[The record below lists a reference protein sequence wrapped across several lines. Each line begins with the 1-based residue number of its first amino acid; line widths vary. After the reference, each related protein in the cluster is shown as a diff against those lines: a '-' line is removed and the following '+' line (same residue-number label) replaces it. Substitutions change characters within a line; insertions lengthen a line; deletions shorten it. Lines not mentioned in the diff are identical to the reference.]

1 MLTIL
6 SGGTG
11 TPKLLQG
18 LIEVIPQDEIT
29 VVVNTGEDV
38 EVSGLRVSPDLDT
51 VIYTLAG
58 IIDDEK
64 WYGMEGDSFHVHEML
79 QELGH
84 NELLKI
90 GDRDRAVKLYRTMR
104 LREDAS
110 LSQVTEEI
118 CRGLSVGADVLPMSD
133 ERVTTRI
140 ITDEGEMSFHEFWVE
155 RRAKVEVQDVNFLNA
170 DEAEPA
176 PGVVEA
182 LDESKS
188 IVVGPSNPITSLG
201 PMLGLSGI
209 RSVLRRNREK
219 ILAVSPVLG
228 DAPVSGPTG
237 VLMGGLGYEVSPIS
251 VAEIYEEF
259 VDLFLLH
266 EEDESMTSN
275 IEDLGMEVLPADINL
290 PDSSSRVQLAEKILD
305 ILEYGK

>member
-58 IIDDEK
+58 IVDDEK
-64 WYGMEGDSFHVHEML
+64 WYGMEEDSFHVYEML

-90 GDRDRAVKLYRTMR
+90 GDRDRAIKLYRTMR
-104 LREDAS
+104 LEEGAG

-118 CRGLSVGADVLPMSD
+118 CRGLGVEADVLPMSD

-140 ITDEGEMSFHEFWVE
+140 TTDEGEMSFHEFWVE
-155 RRAKVEVQDVNFLNA
+155 RRAKVEVRDVNFLNA

-201 PMLGLSGI
+201 SMLSLSGI
-209 RSVLRRNREK
+209 RSALRRNREK

-237 VLMGGLGYEVSPIS
+237 VLMRGLGYEVSPIS

-259 VDLFLLH
+259 VNMFLLH
-266 EEDESMTSN
+266 EEDESMASN
-275 IEDLGMEVLPADINL
+275 IEDLGMEVLLADINL
-290 PDSSSRVQLAEKILD
+290 PDFSSRVQLAEKILD